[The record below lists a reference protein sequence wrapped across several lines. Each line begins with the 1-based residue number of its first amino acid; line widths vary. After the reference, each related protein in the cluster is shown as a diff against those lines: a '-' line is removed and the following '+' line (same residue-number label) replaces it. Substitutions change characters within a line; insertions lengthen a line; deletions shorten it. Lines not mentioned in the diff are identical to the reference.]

1 MESTLYNQSL
11 MTEQAQRVNDIF
23 ETLEKED
30 FQIMDDREQVKMMR
44 TMLDRLRKC
53 NESLITEKTALAK
66 ELKELKD
73 N

>member
-1 MESTLYNQSL
+1 
-11 MTEQAQRVNDIF
+11 
-23 ETLEKED
+23 
-30 FQIMDDREQVKMMR
+30 MDDREQVKMMR